1 MALGSQSGRQ
11 IGQGRFMYRKRKGR
25 PGRWLAVILIIC
37 GLGGI
42 FWMTRTGPSSLQA
55 DGEEPTIL
63 TLDGGTTTKAS
74 GEQRSTQASGN
85 IQPAP
90 KADVAAF
97 EQPIQIINEG
107 SFAQNET
114 TLERGNLQD
123 ELAPEIVSDIETI
136 SPAMDSMS
144 SPNATSGNPRISEYT
159 SLASTDP
166 IAARSGLTSLI
177 ASGSLGARDLSSAR
191 AELNELGRILFFD
204 PSSLPNDPF
213 VARYTVSSGDS
224 LSRIAQRGQIS
235 ADWRIIQR
243 LNNLKNPNAIR
254 IGQSLKVPAGTYH
267 AIVHKS
273 DYTMDLYLENETGKV
288 IIASYPVGL
297 GAYDGTPTGRF
308 VVRTNSRLV
317 NPQWTNPR
325 TGEFFYA
332 DDPENPIGE
341 RWIGLKGIDPENEE
355 LLGYGIHGTIDPESI
370 GDMRSMGCIRLRDE
384 DVQIVYEALTEQGSQ
399 ITILP

>member
-55 DGEEPTIL
+55 DGDEPTML
-63 TLDGGTTTKAS
+63 TLDGGTTNEAIN
-74 GEQRSTQASGN
+74 EQQNTPLFVN
-85 IQPAP
+85 IDENDEFIP
-90 KADVAAF
+90 KRVT
-97 EQPIQIINEG
+97 EPIQLNDD
-107 SFAQNET
+107 SFQQPSEEAARLNIKEDVSIKT
-114 TLERGNLQD
+114 PS
-123 ELAPEIVSDIETI
+123 ELTPL
-136 SPAMDSMS
+136 SPRVESS
-144 SPNATSGNPRISEYT
+144 SPPNTRDGTLLIGEYT
-159 SLASTDP
+159 SLALTDP
-166 IAARSGLTSLI
+166 IAARAGLTSLI
-177 ASGSLGARDLSSAR
+177 ASGSLGSNDLKSAR
-191 AELNELGRILFFD
+191 AELNDLGRVLFFD

-213 VARYTVSSGDS
+213 VTRYTVSEGDS
-224 LSRIAQRGQIS
+224 LSRIAKRGQIS

-254 IGQSLKVPAGTYH
+254 VGQSLKVPSGTFH

-332 DDPENPIGE
+332 DDPQNPIGE

-355 LLGYGIHGTIDPESI
+355 LLGYGIHGTIDQDSI

-384 DVQIVYEALTEQGSQ
+384 DVQVIYEALTEQGSQ

>member
-1 MALGSQSGRQ
+1 
-11 IGQGRFMYRKRKGR
+11 MYRRRKGR

-42 FWMTRTGPSSLQA
+42 YWMTTTGPKSLQA
-55 DGEEPTIL
+55 DADQPKAL
-63 TLDGGTTTKAS
+63 TLDGGAPAPSPSQSAPSFTNV
-74 GEQRSTQASGN
+74 GEKDADFDDRMGDRELLEVVESAPESTQTRGLVSGSTPTG
-85 IQPAP
+85 QPT
-90 KADVAAF
+90 
-97 EQPIQIINEG
+97 E
-107 SFAQNET
+107 
-114 TLERGNLQD
+114 LEPLTQDPSPTQVMATQDGNLLIG
-123 ELAPEIVSDIETI
+123 EYATLA
-136 SPAMDSMS
+136 M
-144 SPNATSGNPRISEYT
+144 
-159 SLASTDP
+159 TDP
-166 IAARSGLTSLI
+166 ISARAGLTSLI
-177 ASGSLGARDLSSAR
+177 ASGSLGPQDLTRAR
-191 AELNELGRILFFD
+191 AELNDLGKVLFFD

-213 VARYTVSSGDS
+213 VTRYTVSDGDS
-224 LSRIAQRGQIS
+224 LSRIAKRGEMA

-254 IGQSLKVPAGTYH
+254 VGQSLKIPSGTFH
-267 AIVHKS
+267 AVVHKS
-273 DYTMDLYLENETGKV
+273 DYTMDLYLENQSGKV

-341 RWIGLKGIDPENEE
+341 RWIGLRGIDPQNQD
-355 LLGYGIHGTIDPESI
+355 LLGYGIHGTIDPDSI
-370 GDMRSMGCIRLRDE
+370 GDMQSMGCIRLRDE
-384 DVQIVYEALTEQGSQ
+384 DVKVVYEALTEQGSQ